1 MVGTRADAQRFVC
14 ESIRVQRFPKVA
26 RQDVLL
32 EALKKEGYEDSLIAT
47 VLTDVSPGAL
57 NKLNYYPEILVGLEA
72 KEEGLCSPRFPLG
85 FDRSGPEPICC
96 FGLPQNSE
104 KGTVEIVYS
113 HCPEEGDIKEF
124 VKKYRCVSFGRPPK

>member
-1 MVGTRADAQRFVC
+1 MAESRADAQRFVC
-14 ESIRVQRFPKVA
+14 ELVRAQRFPKVV
-26 RQDVLL
+26 RQDTLS

-47 VLTDVSPGAL
+47 VLMDVSPGAL

-72 KEEGLCSPRFPLG
+72 KDDGLCSLPFPLG

-113 HCPEEGDIKEF
+113 HCPENEDVKEF
-124 VKKYRCVSFGRPPK
+124 VKKYRCVSFRKTA